1 MNSENK
7 NTASTP
13 PLPPSPSSP
22 PNSSLNNTK
31 NNTADNSNNNDF
43 DLASYLTLTNLFIFA
58 VFLIVLYVILGKVG
72 GGSPLSNGAEEAVD
86 VSQSSPTAGI
96 FMIILAI
103 AVFYAAYKLYQSF
116 NVTTDITGEGTKDV
130 TLNLNIDH
138 MTPDLSTQQKFDPS
152 FGKEVFNI
160 PGNYYT
166 YEQSKAVC
174 EAYNADLAT
183 YDQVEKAYNAG
194 GEWCNYGWSEG
205 QMALFPTQQ
214 ASYDKLQKIE
224 GHEHDCGR
232 PGVNGGYIANPNVKF
247 GVNCYG
253 KKPSQTQYEFDVM
266 KTQKGYPVNEKDIL
280 FQKQVD
286 YWKGKIN
293 DILVSPFNYNSWSKI

>member
-1 MNSENK
+1 MNSESK
-7 NTASTP
+7 STAPTS
-13 PLPPSPSSP
+13 PPSLQKPPPPS
-22 PNSSLNNTK
+22 NI
-31 NNTADNSNNNDF
+31 DNNNEF
-43 DLASYLTLTNLFIFA
+43 DLASYLTLTNLIIFA
-58 VFLIVLYVILGKVG
+58 VFLLVLYVILGKVG
-72 GGSPLSNGAEEAVD
+72 SSGEEELGETLNVP
-86 VSQSSPTAGI
+86 QSSPTAGI
-96 FMIILAI
+96 FMIILAV
-103 AVFYAAYKLYQSF
+103 AVFFAAYKLYQSF
-116 NVTTDITGEGTKDV
+116 NITTDLEGEGSKDV
-130 TLNLNIDH
+130 TLNVNIDKL
-138 MTPDLSTQQKFDPS
+138 TPDFSNQQKFNPS

-174 EAYNADLAT
+174 EAYDADLAT

-253 KKPSQTQYEFDVM
+253 KKPAQTQYESDLM
-266 KTQKGYPVNEKDIL
+266 KTQKGYPINEKDIL

-286 YWKGKIN
+286 YWKNKIN
-293 DILVSPFNYNSWSKI
+293 DLLVSPFNYNSWSKI

>member
-1 MNSENK
+1 MDSSSN
-7 NTASTP
+7 NTVTTTTP
-13 PLPPSPSSP
+13 PKPTY
-22 PNSSLNNTK
+22 NNT
-31 NNTADNSNNNDF
+31 DF
-43 DLASYLTLTNLFIFA
+43 DLASYLTLTNIIIFA
-58 VFLIVLYVILGKVG
+58 IFLLVLYVIMGNA
-72 GGSPLSNGAEEAVD
+72 GGSSEGDADGVPQA
-86 VSQSSPTAGI
+86 SPTSGI
-96 FMIILAI
+96 FMIVLAV
-103 AVFYAAYKLYQSF
+103 AVFYAAYKLYQSY
-116 NVTTDITGEGTKDV
+116 DITTEIEGEGTKNV
-130 TLNLNIDH
+130 TLDLNIDH
-138 MTPDLSTQQKFDPS
+138 LTPSGGRGLDK

-174 EAYNADLAT
+174 EAYDADLAT

-214 ASYDKLQKIE
+214 ASYDKLQKIK

-253 KKPSQTQYEFDVM
+253 KKPAITQFESDLM
-266 KTQKGYPVNEKDIL
+266 KNTQPFPLNEKDIL

-286 YWKGKIN
+286 YWKSKIN

>member
-1 MNSENK
+1 MN
-7 NTASTP
+7 T
-13 PLPPSPSSP
+13 
-22 PNSSLNNTK
+22 NNT
-31 NNTADNSNNNDF
+31 TMTTSQPPQPSEF
-43 DLASYLTLTNLFIFA
+43 DLASYLTLTNLFILA
-58 VFLIVLYVILGKVG
+58 VFLLVLYVIMGK
-72 GGSPLSNGAEEAVD
+72 SDGASDSLMGEPDGAP
-86 VSQSSPTAGI
+86 QGSPTAGI
-96 FMIILAI
+96 FMIILAM
-103 AVFYAAYKLYQSF
+103 AVFYAAYKLYQSY
-116 NVTTDITGEGTKDV
+116 NITTQVIGEGTKEVVVD
-130 TLNLNIDH
+130 LNINH
-138 MTPDLSTQQKFDPS
+138 LTPGDGNRTIFRE
-152 FGKEVFNI
+152 EVFNI

-174 EAYNADLAT
+174 EAYDADLAT

-232 PGVNGGYIANPNVKF
+232 PGVNGGYIANPKVKF

-253 KKPSQTQYEFDVM
+253 KKPAQTQFESDLM
-266 KTQKGYPVNEKDIL
+266 KSQKGYPVNEKDIL

-286 YWKGKIN
+286 YWKSKIN
-293 DILVSPFNYNSWSKI
+293 DLLVSPFNYNSWSKI